1 MFLFSKNKSRFHSR
15 RQPFRKII
23 IAEEELD
30 GIGID
35 DIANLEDSPR
45 FVFID
50 EKCENLIVARM
61 AENLLEIETKK
72 NSGV

>member
-1 MFLFSKNKSRFHSR
+1 MVSFKKATLQKNF
-15 RQPFRKII
+15 

-35 DIANLEDSPR
+35 DVANLEDSPR

>member
-1 MFLFSKNKSRFHSR
+1 MVSFKKATLQKNF
-15 RQPFRKII
+15 

-35 DIANLEDSPR
+35 DVANLEDSPR

-61 AENLLEIETKK
+61 AENLQEIETKK